1 MNILLIGRGISN
13 ISLKKE
19 LEKNHKVTFAIEQ
32 YEELDDFSIYKK
44 DVNIDDYDL
53 FFISPGIG
61 NNDELYL
68 KLKEN
73 NKPISSE
80 LEYALDKLKNN
91 KIIAITGSNGKTQC
105 YDTLVYIT

>member
-44 DVNIDDYDL
+44 DVNI
-53 FFISPGIG
+53 
-61 NNDELYL
+61 
-68 KLKEN
+68 
-73 NKPISSE
+73 
-80 LEYALDKLKNN
+80 KN
-91 KIIAITGSNGKTQC
+91 I
-105 YDTLVYIT
+105 Y

>member
-44 DVNIDDYDL
+44 DVIIDDYDL